1 MRIAIVPGSFDPMTL
16 GHVNIVERAS
26 KLFDK
31 VIVAVMINNKKKY
44 MFSPEERTEMARLS
58 CSHIENVEV
67 IFDDGMLA
75 ELARRNGACAI
86 VKGLRDEKDYL
97 YEFEMA
103 QYNSRVNPN
112 VETVFLPCEEGV
124 HDISSTAV
132 RRRLECG
139 EDISDVVS
147 TKAVEYL
154 KAHV

>member
-1 MRIAIVPGSFDPMTL
+1 MKTAICPGSFDPVTI
-16 GHVNIVERAS
+16 GHIDIIHRAA

-44 MFSPEERTEMARLS
+44 MFTPEERTEMARLS
-58 CSHIENVEV
+58 CSHIENVDV

-75 ELARRNGACAI
+75 DLAYRVGACAI

-112 VETVFLPCEEGV
+112 VETVFLPCEEGA

>member
-1 MRIAIVPGSFDPMTL
+1 MRIAIVPGSFDPMTR
-16 GHVNIVERAS
+16 GHVNIVERAAR
-26 KLFDK
+26 LFDR
-31 VIVAVMINNKKKY
+31 VIVAVMINNKKNY
-44 MFSPEERTEMARLS
+44 MFTPEERTEVARIS
-58 CSHIENVEV
+58 CAHIENAEV

-75 ELARRNGACAI
+75 DLAYRVGACAI
-86 VKGLRDEKDYL
+86 VKGLRDEKDYE

-112 VETVFLPCEEGV
+112 VETVFLPCEEGA

-154 KAHV
+154 RAHV